1 MNALNKI
8 VALVERQENVS
19 YAKYRKPYEMCQTDQ
34 SHPPLPQTANPHL
47 HFLMYSLGMQ
57 CAATEVACRPL
68 MTFSLAKSKSLR
80 LRDVP
85 QLSNK

>member
-34 SHPPLPQTANPHL
+34 SHVL
-47 HFLMYSLGMQ
+47 
-57 CAATEVACRPL
+57 
-68 MTFSLAKSKSLR
+68 KK
-80 LRDVP
+80 
-85 QLSNK
+85 